1 MLKNKMRKIIFDIET
16 TGLDKKNDRIIE
28 IGAVELLDYSK
39 TGRTFQVFLSPDG
52 KKVNP
57 EALKLHGITDEFL
70 RDKPF
75 FSAIFPEFWDFFN
88 DKNAEWIAHNAKFDV
103 GFINAELQRINKDP
117 LDPSRIVDTLSIARR
132 KHPSSRND
140 LNSLCKRYGITISHR
155 SKHGALL
162 DSHLLADVYVQ
173 MMVGGSQ
180 IDFGFKANEDF
191 LFGKDENIAQNIS
204 FLKREKPLSLRIT
217 EEEIAE
223 HTKTIQMI
231 GKNSI
236 WNRYTSSN
244 Q

>member
-1 MLKNKMRKIIFDIET
+1 MRKIVFDIET
-16 TGLDKKNDRIIE
+16 TGLDSKNDRIIE

-39 TGRTFQVFLSPDG
+39 TNRTFQVFLCPNGRKNS
-52 KKVNP
+52 P

-70 RDKPF
+70 KDKPS
-75 FSAIFPEFWDFFN
+75 FSSIFSEFWDFFN
-88 DKNAEWIAHNAKFDV
+88 EQNAEWIAHNAKFDV

-117 LDPSRIVDTLSIARR
+117 LDPSRIIDTLSIARR

-162 DSHLLADVYVQ
+162 DSHLLSDVYIK

-180 IDFGFKANEDF
+180 INFGFKTNEDRF
-191 LFGKDENIAQNIS
+191 FKEEKKKVPNIS
-204 FLKREKPLSLRIT
+204 LLKRDKPLFTRIT
-217 EEEIAE
+217 KEELDE
-223 HTKTIQMI
+223 HDKTIQTL
-231 GKNSI
+231 GKNAI
-236 WNRYTSSN
+236 WDRYISSN